1 LAIKDEIMN
10 SKEEEKLLQKKIK
23 EKDKDKEEVIDKR
36 KENKQKFIR

>member
-1 LAIKDEIMN
+1 MN